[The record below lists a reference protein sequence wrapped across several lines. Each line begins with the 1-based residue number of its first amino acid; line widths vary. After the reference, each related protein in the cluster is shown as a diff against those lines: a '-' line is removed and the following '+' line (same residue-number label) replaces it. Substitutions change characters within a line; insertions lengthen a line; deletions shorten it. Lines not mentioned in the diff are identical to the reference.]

1 MEWRLLYNSQKH
13 GISFST
19 FLGRL
24 GEAAPTLLLIR
35 YATWQDTILLV
46 PGSSWVD

>member
-1 MEWRLLYNSQKH
+1 MNRIEWRLLYNSQKH

-24 GEAAPTLLLIR
+24 GEASPTLLLIR
-35 YATWQDTILLV
+35 QA
-46 PGSSWVD
+46 SSAVSCMWLI

>member
-1 MEWRLLYNSQKH
+1 VNRIEWRLLYNSQKH

-24 GEAAPTLLLIR
+24 GEASPTLLLIR
-35 YATWQDTILLV
+35 QASSTIH
-46 PGSSWVD
+46 